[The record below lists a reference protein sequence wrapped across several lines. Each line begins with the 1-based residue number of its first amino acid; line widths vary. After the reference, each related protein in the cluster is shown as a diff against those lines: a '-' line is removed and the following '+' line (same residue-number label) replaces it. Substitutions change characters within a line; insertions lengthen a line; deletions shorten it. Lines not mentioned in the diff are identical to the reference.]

1 MGQESM
7 NSGWVYHDR
16 LDRRAAGQTVLD
28 FYVQRYRH
36 SSAQDWSDRLVAGQ
50 ITLNDRPTTAT
61 TILATGQRLAY
72 HRPPWIEPPV
82 PLDWQVIAADGD
94 FAAIAKPAGLP
105 VLPGG
110 GFVEHTLLWQV
121 QRSGALADAEDPPVP
136 IHRLGR
142 GTSGLVL
149 LARSPLAR
157 ANLTRQL
164 RDRQI
169 TKIYRALVQGVPPW
183 DNCTIRRAIGK
194 ISHPTLGYVY
204 GAVAETSGA
213 SPGLDAHSEAQV
225 LQRAGD
231 RAIVEVQIFTGRP
244 HQIRIHLAAVGFPLL
259 GDPLYLVGG
268 WPRGCGDLSWDPR
281 DTRGNS
287 QGNSPRPAP
296 HVANYRD
303 KAPIPVPGDCGY
315 WLHAHRLSFVHPRT
329 GRSLTLTA
337 PPPPMLQGLS
347 LTDPSPM
354 PNPPMPNDS

>member
-1 MGQESM
+1 M

-16 LDRRAAGQTVLD
+16 IDRHAAGQTVLD
-28 FYVQRYRH
+28 YYVRRYRH
-36 SSAQDWSDRLVAGQ
+36 SSAQDWGDRLAAGQ

-72 HRPPWIEPPV
+72 HRPPWTEPPV
-82 PLDWQVIAADGD
+82 PLDWQVIAADRD

-164 RDRQI
+164 RDHQI

-183 DNCTIRRAIGK
+183 DTCPIRRAIGK
-194 ISHPTLGYVY
+194 IPHPTLGYVY
-204 GAVAETSGA
+204 GAVPESGA
-213 SPGLDAHSEAQV
+213 IAAIAVSHVLEAHSAARV
-225 LQRAGD
+225 LHRGRD
-231 RAIVEVQIFTGRP
+231 RAIVAVQIFTGRP

-259 GDPLYLVGG
+259 GDPLYLAGG
-268 WPRGCGDLSWDPR
+268 WPRGCGDGSAAHSDSQNSDLQAAQHR
-281 DTRGNS
+281 DN
-287 QGNSPRPAP
+287 AP
-296 HVANYRD
+296 M
-303 KAPIPVPGDCGY
+303 PVPGDCGY
-315 WLHAHRLSFVHPRT
+315 WLHAHRLSFRHPRT

-337 PPPPMLQGLS
+337 SPPPPLQGSS
-347 LTDPSPM
+347 LLNTSPIQC
-354 PNPPMPNDS
+354 DSGE